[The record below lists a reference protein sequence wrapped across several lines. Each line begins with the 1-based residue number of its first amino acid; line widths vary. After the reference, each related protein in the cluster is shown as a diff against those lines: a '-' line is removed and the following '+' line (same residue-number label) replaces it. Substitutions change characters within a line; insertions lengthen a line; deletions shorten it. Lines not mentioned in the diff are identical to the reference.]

1 MDFKLDLAGRQS
13 LIKNLNLDDKKLN
26 VSLSHKTFV
35 KSPSKTNILFEDQIS
50 ESQIIQLVMYRDLRH
65 IIQNSLQ
72 SADEKIEFLNTLIKD
87 NKDYFA
93 LDFNMLEE
101 GSAGEI
107 FEFSALTDREE
118 LIAKIC
124 DFCMLDPSSS
134 RATRAVETME
144 ELIMNAQ
151 INAPLLR
158 QGSISARSFLKVE
171 YSDSLMAI
179 SAIDYYGSL
188 DWKKF
193 LKKIENGLALGLDKA
208 LNFGRGGAGI
218 GSTIIFRN
226 CDSIFLG
233 VIPQKKT
240 RVSVIMPYKA
250 ADKKY
255 ENIQKSIHIIE
266 S

>member
-1 MDFKLDLAGRQS
+1 MDFKLDLEGRQS
-13 LIKNLNLDDKKLN
+13 LVKNLQLDEKKLN
-26 VSLSHKTFV
+26 ISLSHKGFV
-35 KSPSKTNILFEDQIS
+35 NSPSRINILFEDQLS

-65 IIQNSLQ
+65 IIQNSVQ

-87 NKDYFA
+87 SKDYFG

-101 GSAGEI
+101 GSASEI
-107 FEFSALTDREE
+107 FEFTTLTNREE
-118 LIAKIC
+118 RIGKIC
-124 DFCMLDPSSS
+124 EFCLMDPTSS
-134 RATRAVETME
+134 RAIRAVETME
-144 ELIMNAQ
+144 EMIMNAQ

-158 QGSISARSFLKVE
+158 QGSVSARSFIKVE

-179 SAIDYYGSL
+179 SVVDYYGSL

-226 CDSIFLG
+226 CDSLYLG

-240 RVSVIMPYKA
+240 RVSVVMPYKA